1 MSIQDK
7 INESGFDVALKS
19 DVKALDGKQGLG
31 PGWGPYASDVLVDYV
46 IALEKRVA
54 DLEALAVK

>member
-7 INESGFDVALKS
+7 IEEKGFETALKQ

-31 PGWGPYASDVLVDYV
+31 PGWGPYASDVLADYV
-46 IALEKRVA
+46 IALEKRVSE
-54 DLEALAVK
+54 LESK